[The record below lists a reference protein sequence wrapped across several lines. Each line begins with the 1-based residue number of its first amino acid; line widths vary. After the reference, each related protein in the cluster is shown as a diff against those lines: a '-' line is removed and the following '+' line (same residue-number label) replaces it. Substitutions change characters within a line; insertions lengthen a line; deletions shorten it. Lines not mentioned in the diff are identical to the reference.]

1 MVEMLD
7 GDVFIEYNLEKN
19 FLVVCQQ
26 DEYDNRVKT

>member
-7 GDVFIEYNLEKN
+7 GDVFIEYNLEKKI
-19 FLVVCQQ
+19 LVVCQQ